1 MLLRFFSNVM
11 TKALSL
17 LLQCLVNEMRSQ
29 TTARKGQAIIYQMK
43 KTPILE
49 HATSDFL
56 SSFSNLQCRHRLCSL
71 SIYPS
76 LTI

>member
-49 HATSDFL
+49 HAIADFQI
-56 SSFSNLQCRHRLCSL
+56 FSRLFL
-71 SIYPS
+71 IYS
-76 LTI
+76 VVIVSVAYQFTLH

>member
-49 HATSDFL
+49 HATADF
-56 SSFSNLQCRHRLCSL
+56 Q
-71 SIYPS
+71 IYS
-76 LTI
+76 VVIVSVAYQFTLH

>member
-49 HATSDFL
+49 HAAADFQI
-56 SSFSNLQCRHRLCSL
+56 FSRLFL
-71 SIYPS
+71 IYS
-76 LTI
+76 VVIVSVAYQFTLH